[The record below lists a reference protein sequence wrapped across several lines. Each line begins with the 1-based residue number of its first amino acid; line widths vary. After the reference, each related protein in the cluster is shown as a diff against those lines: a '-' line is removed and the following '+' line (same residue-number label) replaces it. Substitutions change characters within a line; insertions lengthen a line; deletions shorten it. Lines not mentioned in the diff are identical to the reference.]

1 MIRRIVVIL
10 IVLLSTISCGGAAPA
25 TQAPAATEAPTEAA
39 TEAPATEVPAATQA
53 PATEAPAATEPPAFQ
68 SLEAPTR
75 VVQDQATFTPAATQ
89 ALSTPTDTPLPTL
102 ELPTEV
108 LNPPAQ
114 LVWDGAPTYLAES
127 TPSYAFRVTYDPAL
141 WALTTDQFGFPALAH
156 RVIPGCVI
164 SVTSGRG
171 LPLNMTVEHDMLN
184 LGDVTFDVGNVFEN
198 GVLKFV
204 TYTGGNGTIVTGFQ
218 VDFEEQAD
226 ECRAYAFAVISTL
239 TSVPTSQ
246 ATPTLT
252 P

>member
-1 MIRRIVVIL
+1 MIQRIIL
-10 IVLLSTISCGGAAPA
+10 ILVVALLITSCGAAAPAA
-25 TQAPAATEAPTEAA
+25 TQAPAATEAPA
-39 TEAPATEVPAATQA
+39 TEPA
-53 PATEAPAATEPPAFQ
+53 ATEAPAATEPPAFQ

-75 VVQDQATFTPAATQ
+75 AAQEADTTSTPLATQ
-89 ALSTPTDTPLPTL
+89 IAVTPTDTPLPTL
-102 ELPTEV
+102 ELPTEIV
-108 LNPPAQ
+108 NAPAQ

-127 TPSYAFRVTYDPAL
+127 TPGYAFRVTYNPDL

-156 RVIPGCVI
+156 RVIPACVI

-184 LGDVTFDVGNVFEN
+184 LGDLTFDVGNVFEN

-204 TYTGGNGTIVTGFQ
+204 TYTGGNGTIITGFQ
-218 VDFEEQAD
+218 VNFEEQAN

-239 TSVPTSQ
+239 TSVPASQ
-246 ATPTLT
+246 ATPTPT